1 MENLQKNDEL
11 LLELIDIIMGNKPLK
26 ELSITELAFENTV
39 CNNIYSGYIY
49 DIEHLLTKLRLINY
63 GDKFSNVYYLWN
75 KYKYNLNHNLVQNE
89 ELENELWGVLLNA
102 ELVHEEEQLMLK
114 EIEEEIEE
122 IEMEPAEEM
131 EPVEEKEIEQE
142 YEIEERIDEINN
154 NYNWCVII

>member
-49 DIEHLLTKLRLINY
+49 DIEHLLTNLRLINY

-75 KYKYNLNHNLVQNE
+75 KYKYN
-89 ELENELWGVLLNA
+89 
-102 ELVHEEEQLMLK
+102 
-114 EIEEEIEE
+114 
-122 IEMEPAEEM
+122 
-131 EPVEEKEIEQE
+131 
-142 YEIEERIDEINN
+142 RIRNTFRNSYVVSTNCSSYRFYKD
-154 NYNWCVII
+154 YYS